1 MSFIENTISEHH
13 LIRGEELLDNGAVL
27 EVVEIE
33 RKLWSVMIKDEGII
47 EVEIQNPNQK
57 NQKSTCECKEYGK
70 SKSCAHIA
78 AALLHLRKVEEER
91 LELKKKKEKEQ
102 QKQTFNIRTILNAID
117 DDQLKNYVRSYA
129 QKDRNFGIMFKASF
143 AKSVDLNDNLIK
155 YQSILNNLIKPLT
168 TVKLKSTTSDLRLA
182 LKVVDEFNSQLED
195 NMSVSMFEDAFIII
209 QATLPKLHYLYSK
222 YTVQKESSAQ
232 WIAKFHKHL
241 DHIYD
246 EKLAPRFKETI
257 DDFILELS
265 SKSYYNHLTIAL
277 SLFQI
282 LEKHKRTKA
291 KENLLTRFSDQSI
304 SSIKPSSKV
313 VFGGILIINKM
324 YKSLT
329 ISDDAKLA
337 SIKYLLKTG
346 SELAAIDYLEYFL
359 ENENRN
365 RKMEVALL
373 DAYNALDMD
382 IKFQVLAV
390 DIFVKHGDIR
400 FYKLLKTKVTDA
412 DWAKTKTA
420 ISLSIEKH
428 KPDTTLL
435 ATYFYNEEMIS
446 ELIDILENELDL
458 RHIMK
463 YDFYL
468 YTNNYIALERIYHK
482 AAANYL
488 DNHIGDIASNFIQEV
503 IVHLSNV
510 RAHKME
516 TSLKKFVSSKYPHRG
531 SFNSFS

>member
-13 LIRGEELLDNGAVL
+13 LIRGEELLDTGSVL

-57 NQKSTCECKEYGK
+57 NQKSTCECKEYQ
-70 SKSCAHIA
+70 SQNSCAHIA
-78 AALLHLRKVEEER
+78 AALLHLRKLEEER
-91 LELKKKKEKEQ
+91 IELKQKKEREQ

-117 DDQLKNYVRSYA
+117 DEQLKNFVRSYA

-155 YQSILNNLIKPLT
+155 YQSILNTLIKPLT
-168 TVKLKSTTSDLRLA
+168 TEKLKSSTSDLRLA
-182 LKVVDEFNSQLED
+182 LKVIDEFNSQLED
-195 NMSVSMFEDAFIII
+195 NMSVSLFEDAFIII

-222 YTVQKESSAQ
+222 YTVQKDKSSQ
-232 WIAKFHKHL
+232 WISKFHEHL
-241 DHIYD
+241 DHLYD
-246 EKLAPRFKETI
+246 EKLAPKFKESI
-257 DDFILELS
+257 DIFILELS
-265 SKSYYNHLTIAL
+265 NKSYYNHLTNSL

-282 LEKHKRTKA
+282 LEKHKRNRA
-291 KENLLTRFSDQSI
+291 KEKLLQRFSDQSI
-304 SSIKPSSKV
+304 SSIKANSQV

-324 YKSLT
+324 YNSLKV
-329 ISDDAKLA
+329 SDDAKLE
-337 SIKYLLKTG
+337 SIKYLMQTG
-346 SELAAIDYLEYFL
+346 SELAAIEYLEYFL

-373 DAYNALDMD
+373 DSYNALDMD
-382 IKFQVLAV
+382 VKFKILGV
-390 DIFVKHGDIR
+390 DIFVKHEDLR
-400 FYKLLKTKVTDA
+400 FYKLLKTKIKDA
-412 DWAKTKTA
+412 EWAKTKKA
-420 ISLSIEKH
+420 ISQSIEKH
-428 KPDTTLL
+428 KPDTSFL
-435 ATYFYNEEMIS
+435 ANYFYNEEMVD
-446 ELIDILENELDL
+446 ELVCILENELDL

-463 YDFYL
+463 YDYYL
-468 YTNNYIALERIYHK
+468 YSNNYISLERIYHK
-482 AAANYL
+482 AAAKYL
-488 DNHIGDIASNFIQEV
+488 DNHVGAIASNFIQEV

-531 SFNSFS
+531 SFTSFS

>member
-13 LIRGEELLDNGAVL
+13 LIHGEELLDAGAVL

-33 RKLWSVMIKDEGII
+33 RKLWSVMIKDNGII
-47 EVEIQNPNQK
+47 EVEILNPNQK
-57 NQKSTCECKEYGK
+57 NQKSTCECEEYQK

-78 AALLHLRKVEEER
+78 AALLHLRKLEEER
-91 LELKKKKEKEQ
+91 IEKKKKKEKEN

-117 DDQLKNYVRSYA
+117 DEQLKNYVRSYA

-155 YQSILNNLIKPLT
+155 YQSILSNLIKPLT
-168 TVKLKSTTSDLRLA
+168 TEKLKSTTSDLRLA

-195 NMSVSMFEDAFIII
+195 NMSVSLFEDAFLIIK
-209 QATLPKLHYLYSK
+209 ATLPKLHYLYSK
-222 YTVQKESSAQ
+222 YNFQKEKSSV

-241 DHIYD
+241 DHLYD
-246 EKLAPRFKETI
+246 EKLAPKFKEKI
-257 DDFILELS
+257 DVFILDLS
-265 SKSYYNHLTIAL
+265 DKSYYNHITNAL

-282 LEKHKRTKA
+282 LEKHKRNKA
-291 KENLLTRFSDQSI
+291 KEELLKLFAEQPI
-304 SSIKPSSKV
+304 LKIKANNRV

-324 YKSLT
+324 YSSLK

-337 SIKYLLKTG
+337 SIKYLLETG
-346 SELAAIDYLEYFL
+346 SEIAAIEYLEYFL
-359 ENENRN
+359 AYENRN

-373 DAYNALDMD
+373 DAYDALEMD
-382 IKFQVLAV
+382 AKFQILAV

-400 FYKLLKTKVTDA
+400 FYRLLKTKINEA
-412 DWAKTKTA
+412 EWSKIKKS
-420 ISLSIEKH
+420 ISKSIETH
-428 KPDTTLL
+428 KPDTTFL
-435 ATYFYNEEMIS
+435 ATYFYNEEMIN
-446 ELIDILENELDL
+446 ELVDILEYELDL

-468 YTNNYIALERIYHK
+468 YTHNYIALERIYHK
-482 AAANYL
+482 AVAKYL
-488 DNHIGDIASNFIQEV
+488 DNHLGGIATNFIQEV
-503 IVHLSNV
+503 LVHLSNI

-516 TSLKKFVSSKYPHRG
+516 SSLKKFVSTNYPHRG
-531 SFNSFS
+531 RITSFS

>member
-1 MSFIENTISEHH
+1 MSFIENTISEQH
-13 LIRGEELLDNGAVL
+13 LIHGEELLESGAVL

-33 RKLWSVMIKDEGII
+33 RKLWSVMIRDNGII
-47 EVEIQNPNQK
+47 EVEIQHPNQK
-57 NQKSTCECKEYGK
+57 NQKSTCECEEYQK

-78 AALLHLRKVEEER
+78 ASLLHLRKLEEER
-91 LELKKKKEKEQ
+91 LEKKKKKEKED

-117 DDQLKNYVRSYA
+117 DEQLKNYVRSYA

-168 TVKLKSTTSDLRLA
+168 TEKLKSTTSDLRLA

-209 QATLPKLHYLYSK
+209 KATLPKLHYLYSK
-222 YTVQKESSAQ
+222 YTFQKDKSSQ

-246 EKLAPRFKETI
+246 EKLAPKFKEKI
-257 DDFILELS
+257 DIFILNLS
-265 SKSYYNHLTIAL
+265 DKSYYNHLTNTL

-282 LEKHKRTKA
+282 LEKHNRNKA
-291 KENLLTRFSDQSI
+291 KEDLLKRFSDQPI
-304 SSIKPSSKV
+304 SSIKANSKV

-324 YKSLT
+324 YNSLK

-337 SIKYLLKTG
+337 SIKYLMQTG
-346 SELAAIDYLEYFL
+346 SESAAIEYLEYFL
-359 ENENRN
+359 EYENRN

-373 DAYNALDMD
+373 DAYVAQDMD
-382 IKFQVLAV
+382 AKFRILAV

-400 FYKLLKTKVTDA
+400 FYKLLKAKINDA
-412 DWAKTKTA
+412 DWIKIKKS
-420 ISLSIEKH
+420 ISKSIEIH
-428 KPDTTLL
+428 KPDTTFL
-435 ATYFYNEEMIS
+435 ATYFYNEEMIN
-446 ELIDILENELDL
+446 ELIDILEYELDL

-468 YTNNYIALERIYHK
+468 NSNNYIALERVYHK
-482 AAANYL
+482 AVAKYL
-488 DNHIGDIASNFIQEV
+488 DNHLGDIASNFIQEV
-503 IVHLSNV
+503 LVHLSNV
-510 RAHKME
+510 RAYKME
-516 TSLKKFVSSKYPHRG
+516 SSLKKFVSTKYPHRG
-531 SFNSFS
+531 RFTSFS